1 KETKKTYYNA
11 ASGKVRKR
19 LHWLQIEEKE
29 GKRPCCSPCLRRG
42 EICLYRISFIGPAW
56 GFVAGD
62 NPAFNPEF
70 EDGPISTN
78 IEPQGPLTTL
88 QFPTIEAPLE
98 YTESGMFGITNPSAF
113 SDFET
118 TREQAPSSPFMS
130 SRQPISLPPPNV
142 LRELIDIF
150 FERIYIYIPILH
162 RSRFLAELDSKGPEV
177 RSQPLLFAICAVS
190 AARHPNPGI
199 RESQRSWYDVARE
212 TLSKSLHSPDD
223 LLATL
228 QAAVIIIYQANIFA
242 EYSTSWLLTSDAW
255 RIAVVTGCARLDGNL
270 RSTPLKF
277 KLGVGNS
284 WMQKE
289 ECRRALWM
297 LFVFDRGL
305 CSLDLAP
312 AIDDQQLNINL
323 PMADDIFSG
332 EDEPIDIEP
341 IGYTSSIDKLM
352 DRIETEIRL
361 GNNTNI
367 RQFIVA
373 AYMLLGRIGSEIYQN
388 EFDYTKGTSVLDS
401 LSASLIRLR
410 LLIPQEATELS
421 FADPRDFKLVIWLN
435 AIMTANTIF
444 LYHQPLLNGESFD
457 EPSGMSNNWPL
468 CVAASRN
475 LVAGLRDMCRSST
488 DFADDAFL
496 ASLVYAGSRIL
507 IIEYI
512 LSSNDMTPRRSGNF
526 SVVSSRSQNLK
537 ADIDL
542 LYHIFRHFKV
552 SLGCSGEQFYDAF
565 VHSMTIDEES
575 SRTAKAGSLLD
586 MLRIC
591 DRWPS

>member
-1 KETKKTYYNA
+1 M
-11 ASGKVRKR
+11 
-19 LHWLQIEEKE
+19 
-29 GKRPCCSPCLRRG
+29 
-42 EICLYRISFIGPAW
+42 
-56 GFVAGD
+56 AGD
-62 NPAFNPEF
+62 NPALNPDF

-78 IEPQGPLTTL
+78 IEPQRPLATI
-88 QFPTIEAPLE
+88 QFPTIEPPSE

-113 SDFET
+113 GDFET
-118 TREQAPSSPFMS
+118 ARGQAPSSPFMS
-130 SRQPISLPPPNV
+130 SRQPISLPPPSV

-150 FERIYIYIPILH
+150 FERIHDYIPVLH
-162 RSRFLAELDSKGPEV
+162 KPRFLAELNSKGPEGC
-177 RSQPLLFAICAVS
+177 SQALLFAICAVS
-190 AARHPNPGI
+190 AARHTNPGI
-199 RESQRSWYDVARE
+199 RKLQRSWYDVARE
-212 TLSKSLHSPDD
+212 TLSKSLHFPDD
-223 LLATL
+223 VLAIL
-228 QAAVIIIYQANIFA
+228 QAAVIIIYQANIFT
-242 EYSTSWLLTSDAW
+242 EYSTSWLLVGDAW

-270 RSTPLKF
+270 RSTPLK
-277 KLGVGNS
+277 LESQVGKS

-297 LFVFDRGL
+297 LFIFDRGL
-305 CSLDLAP
+305 CSLDLALV
-312 AIDDQQLNINL
+312 IDDQQLNINL
-323 PMADDIFSG
+323 PMADNIFSS

-341 IGYTSSIDKLM
+341 IAYTPSIDKLM
-352 DRIETEIRL
+352 DTIETEIRL

-401 LSASLIRLR
+401 LSASLKRLR
-410 LLIPQEATELS
+410 LLIPQDATELS

-435 AIMTANTIF
+435 AIMAANTIF
-444 LYHQPLLNGESFD
+444 LYHQPLRVGESPD
-457 EPSGMSNNWPL
+457 EPSGMSKNWPH
-468 CVAASRN
+468 CVAASRD

-488 DFADDAFL
+488 DFADNAFL
-496 ASLVYAGSRIL
+496 VSLVYAGSRIL

-512 LSSNDMTPRRSGNF
+512 QSSNNTTSRQPGS
-526 SVVSSRSQNLK
+526 SSIVSSRSQNLK
-537 ADIDL
+537 ADTDL

-565 VHSMTIDEES
+565 VHSMTIDEER
-575 SRTAKAGSLLD
+575 SRAAKAGSLLD